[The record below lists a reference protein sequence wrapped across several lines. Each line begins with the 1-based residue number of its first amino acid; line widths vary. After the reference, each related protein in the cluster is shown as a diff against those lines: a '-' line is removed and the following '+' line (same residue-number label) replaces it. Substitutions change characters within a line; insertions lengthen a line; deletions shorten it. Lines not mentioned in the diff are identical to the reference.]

1 MPDLVCGHLED
12 YVARAIAI
20 AQVPD
25 AAAELRGRLR
35 SNRDLGR
42 FLDRVFAR

>member
-1 MPDLVCGHLED
+1 MDGPLLR
-12 YVARAIAI
+12 RAIPALCVENQPYVI
-20 AQVPD
+20 GGDEALHP
-25 AAAELRGRLR
+25 R